1 MPSSNSLLRVF
12 RQTDDNT
19 SLYVV
24 TFQEASYQKQ
34 SLLQQHG
41 KFKKMKSL
49 SHMSPYLRPTSESL
63 RIVVAQSCYEFV
75 TSCRFISL
83 YRQAHSLFPIFLCTG
98 LLEALTYTLSHAH
111 MHSIF
116 PLLGISIPKIQSLSL
131 FCFFPKPKPKV
142 SLLSA
147 NYKTEIETL
156 VSTYVNSFF
165 LSLSTAIRF
174 AQCQI

>member
-1 MPSSNSLLRVF
+1 MPSSDSLLRVF
-12 RQTDDNT
+12 RQTDDNA

-83 YRQAHSLFPIFLCTG
+83 YRQADSLFPIFLCTG
-98 LLEALTYTLSHAH
+98 LLEAHTLSHAH

-116 PLLGISIPKIQSLSL
+116 PLLGISIPKSQCL
-131 FCFFPKPKPKV
+131 
-142 SLLSA
+142 
-147 NYKTEIETL
+147 
-156 VSTYVNSFF
+156 SFF
-165 LSLSTAIRF
+165 F
-174 AQCQI
+174 FFF

>member
-19 SLYVV
+19 SFCGV

-75 TSCRFISL
+75 PSCRFISL
-83 YRQAHSLFPIFLCTG
+83 YRQADSLFPIFLCTV
-98 LLEALTYTLSHAH
+98 LLEALTHTHTHTHTHYP
-111 MHSIF
+111 MHICTVF
-116 PLLGISIPKIQSLSL
+116 FHCWEYKIQKAGVFFVL
-131 FCFFPKPKPKV
+131 FFQSQNQRFSYYQQFIRPK
-142 SLLSA
+142 
-147 NYKTEIETL
+147 
-156 VSTYVNSFF
+156 
-165 LSLSTAIRF
+165 
-174 AQCQI
+174 